1 MSIVLIGPP
10 AAGKTRGGRRLA
22 RRLDVEFVDTDRVI
36 VSRHGP
42 IPDVFASHGES
53 GFRAIERE
61 VVAEALDGGGVVSL
75 GGGAVMDPDT
85 QRLLPPHTVIQL
97 VASPAAIERRIR
109 GSTKRPLIRSIDDW
123 QRLYDA
129 RRETYERLATV
140 TFDTSHGTMA
150 AVVADIEQWVRAH
163 REEDER

>member
-22 RRLDVEFVDTDRVI
+22 RRLDVEFTDTDRVI
-36 VSRHGP
+36 VARHGP
-42 IPDVFASHGES
+42 IPDLFASLGEP

-61 VVAEALDGGGVVSL
+61 VVAEALAGGGVVSL
-75 GGGAVMDPDT
+75 GGGAVMDEAT
-85 QRLLPPHTVIQL
+85 QRLLASHAVIQL
-97 VASPAAIERRIR
+97 VASPIAIERRIR

-123 QRLYDA
+123 QRIYEA
-129 RRETYERLATV
+129 RRDTYDRLATV

-150 AVVADIEQWVRAH
+150 AIVADIEDWVREH
-163 REEDER
+163 RGEDA